1 MCQIGFNAGHSAAAL
16 LDQAPEGSVLLSL
29 DLGHHSYTK
38 PLEREHGQ
46 THLLLEGNSAEML
59 PRFRHIEFD
68 LIFIDGN
75 HAYEAVKL
83 DMLLCM
89 EMATQEQLED
99 ARARMKEL
107 DGQEE

>member
-1 MCQIGFNAGHSAAAL
+1 MSTRPRCRLAASTGQPGPVGEAGT
-16 LDQAPEGSVLLSL
+16 GSRLS
-29 DLGHHSYTK
+29 
-38 PLEREHGQ
+38 
-46 THLLLEGNSAEML
+46 

-75 HAYEAVKL
+75 HAYEVCGGNTGPLCTGRCPVVAHLRRPPPAEAVKL

>member
-1 MCQIGFNAGHSAAAL
+1 MS
-16 LDQAPEGSVLLSL
+16 
-29 DLGHHSYTK
+29 
-38 PLEREHGQ
+38 
-46 THLLLEGNSAEML
+46 

-75 HAYEAVKL
+75 HAYEVCGGNTGPLCTGRCPVVAHLRRPPPAEAVKL